1 MTYFT
6 NEDWFDA
13 LEDFCGPDID
23 MEWTPE
29 DNKNYNAYLARR
41 HSVATAVADPGLGK
55 QKKTQFDWR
64 KAWRKAE
71 QESIEKTQLEFIES
85 ALSEQTPKDDMLLY
99 VINRNYNDYLAKRHS
114 VPTAVADPAELEREA
129 KAKTF
134 AFYTEEAIANEL
146 SPFDI

>member
-13 LEDFCGPDID
+13 LEDFRGPDIN

-29 DNKNYNAYLARR
+29 DDKKYNA
-41 HSVATAVADPGLGK
+41 
-55 QKKTQFDWR
+55 
-64 KAWRKAE
+64 
-71 QESIEKTQLEFIES
+71 
-85 ALSEQTPKDDMLLY
+85 
-99 VINRNYNDYLAKRHS
+99 YLAKRHS
-114 VPTAVADPAELEREA
+114 VATVVADPAELEQQA